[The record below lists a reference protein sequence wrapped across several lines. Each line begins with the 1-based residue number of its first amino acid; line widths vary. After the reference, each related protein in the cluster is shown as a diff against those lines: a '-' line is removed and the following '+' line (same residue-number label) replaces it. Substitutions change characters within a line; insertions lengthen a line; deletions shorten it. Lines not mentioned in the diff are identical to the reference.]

1 MRFGLAILVLSFVIV
16 PVTASAQSESPTQ
29 PSLTSSQEAELE
41 SGEIIVRTRRGSRDN
56 GGVNRGESIGLVC
69 APMDEVVAI
78 LEDFPN
84 QTAWMPDLETA
95 TVISTTERI
104 GEGRTH
110 MPWPI
115 ADRRWR
121 VQLNPETRDV
131 NGVESY
137 VATYENVEFDDGNM
151 DALYGYWLIREY
163 NDECTLV
170 RYVINAD
177 IGVAL
182 PPAII
187 NWASR
192 RLLPGVITGLRER
205 HDALH

>member
-1 MRFGLAILVLSFVIV
+1 MRILPAILVALALLAPTVAF
-16 PVTASAQSESPTQ
+16 AQSESPTQ
-29 PSLTSSQEAELE
+29 PSLTSSQEAEIE

-56 GGVNRGESIGLVC
+56 GGINRGESIGLVC

-78 LEDFPN
+78 LEDFTN
-84 QTAWMPDLETA
+84 QVHWMPDLEEA
-95 TVISTTERI
+95 TVISQSERI

-121 VQLNPETRDV
+121 VQLDPETRDV
-131 NGVESY
+131 NGIESY
-137 VATYENVEFDDGNM
+137 VATYTNVEYDDGNM

-182 PPAII
+182 PQAII

-192 RLLPGVITGLRER
+192 RLLPGVITGLRDR
-205 HDALH
+205 HEAVY